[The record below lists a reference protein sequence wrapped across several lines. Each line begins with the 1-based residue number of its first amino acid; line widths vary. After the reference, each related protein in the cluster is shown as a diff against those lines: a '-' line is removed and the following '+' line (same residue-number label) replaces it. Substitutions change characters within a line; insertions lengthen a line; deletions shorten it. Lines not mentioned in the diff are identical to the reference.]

1 MKYSFLVLVQQHNS
15 TIVEACLILCHKEGF
30 KRDITVSP
38 TDGPKDVLLSVSPP
52 GDVVQGSSVTFTCS
66 SSGSNPPIQSYI
78 IFKDNTLVSQKE
90 MFTISN
96 IQPSDSGTYSCQA
109 ENNIATV
116 TSPGLTVDV
125 CEY

>member
-1 MKYSFLVLVQQHNS
+1 MTN
-15 TIVEACLILCHKEGF
+15 
-30 KRDITVSP
+30 VSQ
-38 TDGPKDVLLSVSPP
+38 TDAPKDVLLAVSPR
-52 GDVVQGSSVTFTCS
+52 GHVVNGSSVTFTCS

-78 IFKDNTLVSQKE
+78 IFKDTTLVSQKE

-125 CEY
+125 HCEYFIHIG